1 MESLRRNQTTAA
13 EASALWICTT
23 HAMREE
29 ERRQARCS
37 RRRELSLSQK
47 RQDFLT
53 LYQEEQSG
61 DSVDEAHERTMA
73 TDILMALL
81 KRAISLRGDLK
92 VAIMSATLDAAK
104 FQTFFSGAKSLEV
117 PGRTFPV
124 DVHYLEG
131 ATPHYGV
138 CALRTVKHI
147 PKNMGPGDIL
157 VFLPSVNEVEE
168 FCSEAKNSVHGL
180 EIFSLY
186 AAMASEN
193 QSRVFAKSQLGSRKC
208 TVATNISETRRRT
221 YLRTLTPGRA
231 SIYTISTASAAQR
244 ASRSKPGVCI
254 RLYTK
259 ETFDD
264 DCLASTQ
271 QEF

>member
-1 MESLRRNQTTAA
+1 
-13 EASALWICTT
+13 
-23 HAMREE
+23 
-29 ERRQARCS
+29 
-37 RRRELSLSQK
+37 
-47 RQDFLT
+47 
-53 LYQEEQSG
+53 
-61 DSVDEAHERTMA
+61 MA

-104 FQTFFSGAKSLEV
+104 FQTFFGGAKSLEV
-117 PGRTFPV
+117 PGCTFPV

-193 QSRVFAKSQLGSRKC
+193 QSRVFARSQSGSRKC
-208 TVATNISETRRRT
+208 TVATNIAETSVTIDGIVYVVGRSLSAIFEPQETQLTANPRHGSSE
-221 YLRTLTPGRA
+221 
-231 SIYTISTASAAQR
+231 
-244 ASRSKPGVCI
+244 ASRLQPTANRNYCDSLLSPAGV
-254 RLYTK
+254 
-259 ETFDD
+259 
-264 DCLASTQ
+264 
-271 QEF
+271 